1 MLGLFYNFRYKIR
14 FLFLKIFHSSNF
26 LEYSLCQ
33 LSNRVFKVKNKTP
46 FLFLIII
53 TKNDSYKILINYK
66 L

>member
-1 MLGLFYNFRYKIR
+1 MLGLFYNFKYEIR

-46 FLFLIII
+46 FLFLITI
-53 TKNDSYKILINYK
+53 TKNDSYKMLIRHK
-66 L
+66 I

>member
-1 MLGLFYNFRYKIR
+1 MLGLFYNFKYKIR

-46 FLFLIII
+46 FLFLITI
-53 TKNDSYKILINYK
+53 TDIDSYKMVFNYK

>member
-14 FLFLKIFHSSNF
+14 FLFLEIFHPSNF

-46 FLFLIII
+46 FLFGVCTLHQEVENKERI
-53 TKNDSYKILINYK
+53 
-66 L
+66 